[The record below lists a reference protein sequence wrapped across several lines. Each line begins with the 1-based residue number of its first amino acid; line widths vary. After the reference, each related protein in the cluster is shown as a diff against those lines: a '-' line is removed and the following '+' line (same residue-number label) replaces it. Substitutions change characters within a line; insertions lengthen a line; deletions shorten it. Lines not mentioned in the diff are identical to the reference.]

1 VESAL
6 EVEQSVFIGL
16 VYSTVSY
23 PSGCDLPEFPP
34 DRPAPMEIVL
44 HYYHHHI
51 GDFLK
56 ATSRLTDAQSMAYLR
71 LLWMYYDSEK
81 PLPNDLEVL
90 AFQVGT
96 DTKTVELILLSFFK
110 PDDTGPEMVWMH
122 TRCDKEIREYRKL
135 IHKKSTAGKAS
146 AERRSNSSSTGV
158 EQVSSTDP
166 ADVQLTNNQEPVTS
180 NDIKDKSARKRA
192 VDKPE
197 EVTQKTWDAFL
208 LHRKTKRATVTDVVL
223 EKLSSEARKAGISLD
238 EAMREMC
245 ARGWVGFNAD
255 WMQKSAIEKNI
266 ERKERADAA
275 MRVITGQQRSITGDY
290 IDVIEDKDDPFRISF
305 GG

>member
-1 VESAL
+1 
-6 EVEQSVFIGL
+6 
-16 VYSTVSY
+16 
-23 PSGCDLPEFPP
+23 
-34 DRPAPMEIVL
+34 M

-81 PLPNDLEVL
+81 PLPGDLEVL

-110 PDDTGPEMVWMH
+110 PDDTGPEMVWTH

-158 EQVSSTDP
+158 EQVSSSVPT
-166 ADVQLTNNQEPVTS
+166 DVQLTSNQEPVTS
-180 NDIKDKSARKRA
+180 NHKKNSAARGTRLPTDCELPQEWFDFCKQQRQDLKPDEVFAAFRDYWIAQPGQKGVKTDWTATWRNWIRNTRVSTNSQPAKRDDKL
-192 VDKPE
+192 D
-197 EVTQKTWDAFL
+197 L
-208 LHRKTKRATVTDVVL
+208 LLGRRQPDVVTVIDAEYQERL
-223 EKLSSEARKAGISLD
+223 NALSG
-238 EAMREMC
+238 
-245 ARGWVGFNAD
+245 
-255 WMQKSAIEKNI
+255 
-266 ERKERADAA
+266 
-275 MRVITGQQRSITGDY
+275 
-290 IDVIEDKDDPFRISF
+290 PSF
-305 GG
+305 